1 MGVSTNLSATKRT
14 VRALRRAER
23 VGEADAASIR
33 LAESTATALDTAL
46 AIGAGPSALAALA
59 RAHGAA
65 LAALREE
72 TTPTPD
78 GLDAFLA
85 TLSTPT
91 PGTAGEGGDAWPYGG
106 GP

>member
-1 MGVSTNLSATKRT
+1 MAVSTNLSATKRT

-33 LAESTATALDTAL
+33 LAESTAAALDAALTA
-46 AIGAGPSALAALA
+46 GAAPSALAALA

-72 TTPTPD
+72 PTPATDALD
-78 GLDAFLA
+78 GFLA
-85 TLSTPT
+85 ALTMPT
-91 PGTAGEGGDAWPYGG
+91 PGMPTTEGGT
-106 GP
+106 